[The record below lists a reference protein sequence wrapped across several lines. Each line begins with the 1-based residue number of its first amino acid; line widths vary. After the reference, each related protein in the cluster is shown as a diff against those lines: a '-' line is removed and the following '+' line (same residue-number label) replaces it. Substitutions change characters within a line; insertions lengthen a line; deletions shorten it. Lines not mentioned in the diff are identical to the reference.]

1 MAGSMV
7 DAAGLARALDVVVA
21 CMKHKTSK
29 LLFNQPVDLSL
40 FPDYK
45 KIVKQPM
52 DLGTVLARLREGE
65 ASGWQHCVY
74 RSADGVLADVSLIWS
89 NCDKF
94 NSTPADAPTR
104 QLCAEVKSAFD
115 KRWQAAGLP
124 PPSAKA
130 QRLGTGGRCTEDAVG
145 ERYTVRQGALGC
157 TLHILP
163 DEATLCLQ
171 HNPR

>member
-1 MAGSMV
+1 MV

-74 RSADGVLADVSLIWS
+74 RSADGVLAD
-89 NCDKF
+89 
-94 NSTPADAPTR
+94 APTR